1 MRDIETS
8 DATPEAIEAIG
19 PEQGGGPPFGSAWTL
34 VVPDED
40 WEADLEHAAPV
51 PRVGDRIA
59 YIAEDGSR
67 RRFVVAE
74 VVHTVQPSASERPPV
89 QAEADSPN
97 ATVSGAD
104 GTRVPTALR
113 AGLPRIVV
121 TPSSDE
127 VV

>member
-1 MRDIETS
+1 MRDVETA
-8 DATPEAIEAIG
+8 DATPESMEAIG

-74 VVHTVQPSASERPPV
+74 VVHTVQPSASERPLV
-89 QAEADSPN
+89 RDEADSPN
-97 ATVSGAD
+97 ATVSGAT
-104 GTRVPTALR
+104 GRRVPTALR

-121 TPSSDE
+121 TASDE
-127 VV
+127 AI